1 MMKYKIN
8 DIVQVNTYEL
18 KVIGKIV
25 AGDNAPGY
33 LVLKIRDKDDNLYE
47 VLEQDIAMK
56 LGRVK

>member
-1 MMKYKIN
+1 MKYEID

-18 KVIGKIV
+18 KVIGKII

-33 LVLKIRDKDDNLYE
+33 LVMKIKDKNGNMYE

-56 LGRVK
+56 LGRAK

>member
-1 MMKYKIN
+1 MKYKIN

-18 KVIGKIV
+18 KVVARII

-33 LVLKIRDKDDNLYE
+33 IVFKIRDKDDNLYE